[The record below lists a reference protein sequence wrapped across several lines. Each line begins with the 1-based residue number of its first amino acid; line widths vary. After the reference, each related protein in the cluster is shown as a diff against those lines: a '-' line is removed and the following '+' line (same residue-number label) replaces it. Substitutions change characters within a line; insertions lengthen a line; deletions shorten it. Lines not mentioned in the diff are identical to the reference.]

1 MTLVLRST
9 KGSPLTY
16 DEMDDNLVYLESQIT
31 SGSSPSSSSL
41 SQTLSVGNQ
50 TSGSNIITSNGD
62 TITAQNGMGQLD
74 LRAQNTNGTVILSND
89 TGSLTSE
96 FLYLS
101 PGVVDLSSYTT
112 GATLQLLTPTAVIN
126 IGGGTQTTFT
136 LKNTSLVTQLA
147 LISGSIAFPNLPE
160 YADNSAALAGG
171 LIASHA
177 YKTPSGDFKIV
188 V

>member
-1 MTLVLRST
+1 
-9 KGSPLTY
+9 
-16 DEMDDNLVYLESQIT
+16 MDDNLVYLESQIT

-101 PGVVDLSSYTT
+101 PGFIDLSSYSTN
-112 GATLQLLTPTAVIN
+112 ASIQLLTSTATVV
-126 IGGGTQTTFT
+126 IGGGTQTNFE
-136 LKNTSLVTQLA
+136 LRNNTNTTQFS
-147 LISGSIAFPNLPE
+147 LISGSIAFPNLPT

>member
-1 MTLVLRST
+1 MTLVLRSI

-16 DEMDDNLVYLESQIT
+16 NEMDDNLTYLESQIS
-31 SGSSPSSSSL
+31 SGSSPQGL
-41 SQTLSVGNQ
+41 VDVLSVSNQ
-50 TSGSNIITSNGD
+50 TGGRSIITGNGD
-62 TITAQNGMGQLD
+62 VISAQNGMGQLD

-101 PGVVDLSSYTT
+101 PGFIDLSSYSTN
-112 GATLQLLTPTAVIN
+112 ASIQLLTSTATVV
-126 IGGGTQTTFT
+126 IGGGSQTNFE
-136 LKNTSLVTQLA
+136 LKNSSNITQLSLV
-147 LISGSIAFPNLPE
+147 SGSIAFPNLPT
-160 YADNSAALAGG
+160 YADNAAALAGG
-171 LIASHA
+171 LIANHA